1 MCRVT
6 YTGTFVG
13 FALDQRPSEI
23 VNGEPTMYA
32 SDEQSE
38 VIFRITRKAT
48 SFGDERD
55 WNFLIVAGTG
65 ASGNS
70 DGVGTLA
77 SFTDIRY
84 MKMDGDYLYINT
96 AQGGHTIRRMNVKTL
111 EVETFIGLAGTP
123 GIQPQFSY

>member
-1 MCRVT
+1 
-6 YTGTFVG
+6 
-13 FALDQRPSEI
+13 
-23 VNGEPTMYA
+23 MYA

-38 VIFRITRKAT
+38 VIFKITRKAT

-55 WNFLIVAGTG
+55 WDFLIVAGTG
-65 ASGNS
+65 VSGNA

-84 MKMDGDYLYINT
+84 LKADNGYLYINT
-96 AQGGHTIRRMNVKTL
+96 ALGGNTIRRMDLKSFL
-111 EVETFIGLAGTP
+111 VETFIGLPGTP